1 VKEWIHSRRPSV
13 VYGTTQFERTLS
25 RLGGENS
32 LIVTSPSISKNK
44 KFDSIKNS
52 LLKSKVL
59 IIDTVRPNPT
69 FESVDLL
76 CDQVRLFGPKNIIA
90 VGGGSV
96 IDFSKTLSALVSNPG
111 IRCAVELL
119 KLVDYQQKSVK
130 LIAVPTTAGT
140 GSEVTPF
147 ATLWDKNGLGKSSIE
162 SQEIMPDI
170 AVLDREWISS
180 APHDQLLYSGLDAIS
195 HCIETLW
202 NKDRSS
208 VSETYAVEGLRFILS
223 SFPNLLSGRC
233 TDDDYRSMQIGA
245 MFGGR
250 AISESHTALAHAIS
264 YPLTAHFG
272 VPHGLACSFTI
283 PAIFRHFEK
292 DLELTSNTFDAL
304 RETIDM
310 LDGLKLHTRVLD
322 FISSVQIQQ
331 MMPLV
336 ADQSRSKN
344 FAFSVDLELIKNLV
358 IESLDKI

>member
-1 VKEWIHSRRPSV
+1 MNEWIDSSRPSV
-13 VYGTTQFERTLS
+13 VIGTAKYERTLS
-25 RLGGENS
+25 RLAGENT
-32 LIVTSPSISKNK
+32 LIVTSPSISNNK
-44 KFDSIKNS
+44 KFESIKNS
-52 LLKSKVL
+52 LFKSEVL
-59 IIDTVRPNPT
+59 IINSVRPNPT
-69 FESVDLL
+69 FENVDIL

-96 IDFSKTLSALVSNPG
+96 IDFSKTISAMVSNPG
-111 IRCAVELL
+111 IRRTVELL
-119 KLVDYQQKSVK
+119 KLVDYQPKSVR

-162 SQEIMPDI
+162 SEEIMPDI
-170 AVLDREWISS
+170 AVLDHEWISS

-202 NKDRSS
+202 NKHRSS

-223 SFPNLLSGRC
+223 SFPNLLDGRS

-250 AISESHTALAHAIS
+250 AISENHTALAHAIS

-292 DLELTSNTFDAL
+292 NLDLASNAYGVI
-304 RETIDM
+304 RETVEM
-310 LDGLKLHTRVLD
+310 LDKLRLNTRVLG
-322 FISSVQIQQ
+322 FVNTVEIQQ
-331 MMPLV
+331 MMSLV

-344 FAFSVDLELIKNLV
+344 FVFSVDIDLIKNLV
-358 IESLDKI
+358 IESLEDM

>member
-1 VKEWIHSRRPSV
+1 VNEWKDSSRPSV
-13 VYGTTQFERTLS
+13 VFGTSQYERTLS
-25 RLGGENS
+25 RLDGEKT

-44 KFDSIKNS
+44 NFDSIKDN
-52 LLKSKVL
+52 LLKSEVL
-59 IIDTVRPNPT
+59 LIDTVRPNPT

-76 CDQVRLFGPKNIIA
+76 LDQVRLFGPKNIIA

-96 IDFSKTLSALVSNPG
+96 IDFSKTISALVSNPG
-111 IRCAVELL
+111 IRSSIELL
-119 KLVDYQQKSVK
+119 NLVDYQPKMVK

-147 ATLWDKNGLGKSSIE
+147 ATLWNKNGLGKSSIE

-170 AVLDREWISS
+170 AILDREWISS
-180 APHDQLLYSGLDAIS
+180 APYDQILYSGLDAIS

-202 NKDRSS
+202 NKHRSL

-223 SFPNLLSGRC
+223 SFPDVLNGRC
-233 TDDDYRSMQIGA
+233 TDDDYRSLQIGA

-250 AISESHTALAHAIS
+250 AISENHTALAHAIS

-292 DLELTSNTFDAL
+292 NLDLSSNAYGVV
-304 RETIDM
+304 RETIEM
-310 LDGLKLHTRVLD
+310 LDKFRLHSRVLN
-322 FISSVQIQQ
+322 FVNSVEIQQ
-331 MMPLV
+331 MMSLV
-336 ADQSRSKN
+336 AGQSRSKN
-344 FAFSVDLELIKNLV
+344 FAFSVDIDLIKNLV
-358 IESLDKI
+358 IESLEDV